1 MEWKEWSNLPLTQR
15 SQLPNHPGI
24 YVITDLAEQVWYVGK
39 SANLNNRWRGK
50 AHHRYPQLSRSNKKN
65 SFQIYWK
72 PYPLEP
78 LNELEQYY
86 INLFNPYLNGT
97 KVKSY
102 IRKKTQPTA
111 ELKRIFQ
118 TLNRPTQIFPSVRSV
133 VLGYYKELDEEEMKE
148 YTNLVVLV
156 NINDHDKI
164 ILGSA
169 MRSQKRKGNN
179 HLKDCWKE
187 YACDCAL
194 DESLYSPITLLVF
207 MTDDYVYEFVC
218 CDELRESL
226 KETPS
231 KLYQVDLFNQS
242 VTALK
247 SPDTITEFPTNTYH
261 LPSPDGRLRLHPN
274 DYINYRVPMLQPVD
288 KFLETF
294 L

>member
-1 MEWKEWSNLPLTQR
+1 MEWKEWPNLPLTQR

-24 YVITDLAEQVWYVGK
+24 YVITDLEEQVWYVGK

-50 AHHRYPQLSRSNKKN
+50 GHHRYPQLSRTNKKK

-72 PYPLEP
+72 PFHLEH
-78 LNELEQYY
+78 LNEFEQHY
-86 INLFNPYLNGT
+86 INLFNPHLNGT

-102 IRKKTQPTA
+102 IRKKAQPTA
-111 ELKRIFQ
+111 ELRRIFQ
-118 TLNRPTQIFPSVRSV
+118 VLNRPTQLFPSIRSV

-148 YTNLVVLV
+148 YTVLVVLV

-169 MRSQKRKGNN
+169 MRSQEMQGR
-179 HLKDCWKE
+179 HLQSFWKE
-187 YACDCAL
+187 YACDCEL
-194 DESLYSPITLLVF
+194 DESLYSPVTLLVF
-207 MTDDYVYEFVC
+207 LMDDYVYEFVC

-231 KLYQVDLFNQS
+231 ELYQIDLFNQS
-242 VTALK
+242 VTALR
-247 SPDTITEFPTNTYH
+247 SPDAITELPTSTYH
-261 LPSPDGRLRLHPN
+261 LPSSDGRLRLHPN
-274 DYINYRVPMLQPVD
+274 DYLNYRVPMLRPVD
-288 KFLETF
+288 EFLETF